1 MQEICPREKCTGCAA
16 CYNVCPKNC
25 IQMKEN
31 EYGEVQPFIA
41 EKECIDCGSCRRVC
55 PNVDEKY
62 ISLLNPKA
70 EVCYAAAR
78 KELQK
83 QPRVASG
90 GIATFLMEKAFLAGW
105 KVFGT
110 ALDQEM
116 IIEVKELK
124 SLDEMEMFQGSRY
137 VQSNVGDS
145 FKKIKEAV
153 KQGRTLFIGTPC
165 QVAGIRALC
174 GKNAENLYTCDLV
187 CHGVNPQSYLWEELK
202 WKNKDKNNLT
212 NITFRGVSST
222 EDYWLCLWKNGTK
235 EYTMN
240 IILLSGGSG
249 KRLWPLS
256 NDVRSKQFIKLFK
269 NNDEYESMVQRVY
282 RQITTVDADAK
293 ITIAT
298 SKSQASA
305 IKNQLGEKAFICVEP
320 CRRDTFPAIALA
332 AAYLHDELGVAE
344 DEAVIVCPV
353 DPYPDRDGGSRVC
366 RKHPAG
372 PTGTLPCAAHRTA
385 DSAADCRKGSYPG
398 H

>member
-25 IQMKEN
+25 IHMNEN

-83 QPRVASG
+83 QPRAASG

-116 IIEVKELK
+116 NIEVQELK
-124 SLDEMEMFQGSRY
+124 SLDELEMFQGSRY

-235 EYTMN
+235 EYAAPRGKNEYLTGFYSGFSLRASCHTCSYPRKERVGDLTLGDFLGLEHETS
-240 IILLSGGSG
+240 LLKKNLCTLMIPNNTKGNELMQFLDDSIVIEKHLAEEAFTGGISFQKAFEWNETSRG
-249 KRLWPLS
+249 FREEYKRNGYVAAMKKYGTPR
-256 NDVRSKQFIKLFK
+256 VIRYKLGTI
-269 NNDEYESMVQRVY
+269 QRVL
-282 RQITTVDADAK
+282 K
-293 ITIAT
+293 
-298 SKSQASA
+298 
-305 IKNQLGEKAFICVEP
+305 
-320 CRRDTFPAIALA
+320 
-332 AAYLHDELGVAE
+332 
-344 DEAVIVCPV
+344 
-353 DPYPDRDGGSRVC
+353 RVLK
-366 RKHPAG
+366 R
-372 PTGTLPCAAHRTA
+372 
-385 DSAADCRKGSYPG
+385 
-398 H
+398 